1 MKLALALL
9 LWPANALAYSDGTLF
24 ARDPSADPAG
34 GGGGI
39 YFTGSPRF
47 HALDCA
53 VCHVGG
59 PSDLSLLLSA
69 LEGGSPARLFDDGYR
84 PGAIYEIEVAFAED
98 RLAPP
103 SECLRSGEEPCNLDL
118 FALEIVDAKGRPAG
132 QLCSVEPI
140 ETAGTNR
147 CAGCPSLR
155 AGGTIVADD
164 CSVVLA
170 DGFDDTAFGW
180 RNGVTAYSFFWRAP
194 AEDLGA
200 LEAYV
205 SAVDGAGPQH
215 EGDEATSYTGDGTV
229 TLAVGLASP
238 SAPIPKMSC
247 EATPLA
253 PDGAILLLLTSSF
266 SSWAAVSARRRSAR
280 LRAAEP
286 RQPSPSSS
294 P

>member
-9 LWPANALAYSDGTLF
+9 LWPTNALAYSDGTLF

-69 LEGGSPARLFDDGYR
+69 LEDGSPAHLFDDGYR
-84 PGAIYEIEVAFAED
+84 PGAIYEIEVAFADD

-103 SECLRSGEEPCNLDL
+103 SECPRSGEEPCNLDL
-118 FALEIVDAKGRPAG
+118 FALEIVDGKGRPAG
-132 QLCSVEPI
+132 QLCAVEPI
-140 ETAGTNR
+140 ESAGTNR
-147 CAGCPSLR
+147 CAGCRSLR

-194 AEDLGA
+194 AEDVGA

-205 SAVDGAGPQH
+205 SGVDGAGPQN

-253 PDGAILLLLTSSF
+253 PDASILLLITSSF
-266 SSWAAVSARRRSAR
+266 SFWAAAARRRSALR
-280 LRAAEP
+280 DLRASRRA
-286 RQPSPSSS
+286 SASSS